1 MLMNGAKMGWFLSF
15 LISGHVKP
23 SNRKDCILIIDQ
35 ETGEVTLERLS
46 GHIMVKKT
54 RKERPETGE
63 KADEVPVEKLERPEK
78 AAKSSYIGNGGS
90 SRPLTPIEPFQK
102 SNKASSPGTKGNERR
117 KNALCT

>member
-1 MLMNGAKMGWFLSF
+1 MAF
-15 LISGHVKP
+15 LIMLVMKKSFTGCSASTSIFLNSGHVKP

-54 RKERPETGE
+54 RPERPDKGD
-63 KADEVPVEKLERPEK
+63 KPDEFPVEKLDKPEK
-78 AAKSSYIGNGGS
+78 AAKSSYIGNGAS

-102 SNKASSPGTKGNERR
+102 SNKASSPGIII
-117 KNALCT
+117 